1 MVSSVSTQ
9 DAGAQPGALPPTKRS
24 LELVMLAFA
33 TIVVTTA
40 LVLVELNQPQGLT
53 SAVLYDG
60 AAYLALFSAAH
71 IAVRWL
77 APYADP
83 LILPCVA
90 LLNGLGL
97 VVIHRLDLADGT
109 AAASVGDPVPAG
121 NLPHQ
126 IAWTA
131 LGLGLFVAVLA
142 VVRDHRQLARYGYT
156 CGLVG
161 LGALAL
167 PGLLPAALSEVNGAK
182 IWLRFGGFTIQP
194 GEFAKILIMIFVAA

>member
-1 MVSSVSTQ
+1 MVTAVPTA
-9 DAGAQPGALPPTKRS
+9 DAGAEPGSAPPTKRGI
-24 LELVMLAFA
+24 ELIMLAFA
-33 TIVVTTA
+33 AVVVTAA

-53 SAVLYDG
+53 RSVLYDG

-97 VVIHRLDLADGT
+97 VVIHRLDLADAASATSIG
-109 AAASVGDPVPAG
+109 AAAPAG
-121 NLPHQ
+121 NVPHQ

-131 LGLGLFVAVLA
+131 LGLG
-142 VVRDHRQLARYGYT
+142 
-156 CGLVG
+156 
-161 LGALAL
+161 
-167 PGLLPAALSEVNGAK
+167 
-182 IWLRFGGFTIQP
+182 
-194 GEFAKILIMIFVAA
+194 